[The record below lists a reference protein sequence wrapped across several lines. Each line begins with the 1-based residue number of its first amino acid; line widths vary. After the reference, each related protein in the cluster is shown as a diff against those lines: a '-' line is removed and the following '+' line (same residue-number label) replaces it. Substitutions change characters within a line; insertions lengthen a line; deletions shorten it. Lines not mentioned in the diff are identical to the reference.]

1 MPRIS
6 QNTRHRI
13 AEQVLGLLLDNYPIP
28 MTTREVAHELVRDK
42 EFVRSL
48 LEMLR
53 GHGMVRTWG
62 KKSGTAYSRWLKW
75 SLTDEA
81 KKKLENA

>member
-13 AEQVLGLLLDNYPIP
+13 AEQVLGLLLEKYPVP
-28 MTTREVAHELVRDK
+28 LTTREVAHELVRDK

-53 GHGMVRTWG
+53 SHGMVRTFSKRTG
-62 KKSGTAYSRWLKW
+62 AAYSRWLKW
-75 SLTDEA
+75 QLTDEG
-81 KKKLENA
+81 KKRLEAA